1 MKNISIIILGGITVA
16 GSATSCANSK
26 EDNQKTPN
34 VIYFLADDLGIG
46 DLSCYG
52 QKAFSTPNI
61 DLLASSG
68 VRFTQHYAGST
79 VSAPSRSVLMTGQHT
94 GHTPIRDNKDN
105 LGPDNKKSIVDN
117 SVYSMAKLF
126 KDAGYATGAFGK
138 WGLGETFS
146 EGSPNN
152 QGFDEF
158 VGYIDQGRA
167 HRYYPEYIWH
177 NEEKMYLEGNDTKHT
192 VTYSPDVIQKHTLDF
207 IRENKD
213 NSFFAYVPVILPH
226 AELFTP
232 DDEVLAQF
240 KGKFEEVPYNP
251 NNEGAA
257 YGSENFNYNYYSPQ
271 EAPFAHYAA
280 MVTRVDKYV
289 GEIMSL
295 VKELGLEENTI
306 IVFSSDNGC
315 TSEGG
320 YQADYFDSNGP
331 LRGYKRDLTDG
342 GIRAPMIASWKGK
355 FPANTTSDMI
365 CAFWD
370 MLPTFAD
377 VVGLKVPSK
386 IDGISILPE
395 LTGNSAEQKQHDC
408 LYWEFRRNTAVR
420 MGDWK
425 MVAKD
430 LSEDG
435 TYTDIE
441 LYNIKE
447 DIGESKNVAS
457 SNPDVV
463 AKGLDFIKKEHV
475 KSAAFLRWDE
485 MKHNN

>member
-1 MKNISIIILGGITVA
+1 MKNLSLILLGGITVA
-16 GSATSCANSK
+16 SATSCANSK
-26 EDNQKTPN
+26 EGITKTPN

-46 DLSCYG
+46 DISCYG
-52 QKAFSTPNI
+52 QQHFSTPNI
-61 DLLASSG
+61 DLLAKHG
-68 VRFTQHYAGST
+68 IRFTQHYAGST

-105 LGPDNKKSIVDN
+105 LGPDNKKSIVDSN
-117 SVYSMAKLF
+117 VYSMARLF
-126 KDAGYATGAFGK
+126 KDAGYTTGAFGK
-138 WGLGETFS
+138 WGLGETFT

-177 NEEKMYLEGNDTKHT
+177 NEEKLPLEGNDTKST
-192 VTYSPDVIQKHTLDF
+192 MTYSADVIQKHALDF

-213 NSFFAYVPVILPH
+213 KSFFAYVPVTLPH
-226 AELFTP
+226 AEMFAP
-232 DDEVLAQF
+232 DDEILAQF
-240 KGKFEEVPYNP
+240 KGKFEEKPYAKNKDG
-251 NNEGAA
+251 EA
-257 YGSENFNYNYYSPQ
+257 YGSKDFNYNLYSPQ

-280 MVTRVDKYV
+280 MVTRLDMFL
-289 GEIMSL
+289 GEIVSL
-295 VKELGLEENTI
+295 VKVLGLEENTL

-320 YQADYFDSNGP
+320 YQADYFNSNGP

-355 FPANTTSDMI
+355 FPENRTSDMI

-370 MLPTFAD
+370 ILPTFGD
-377 VVGLKVPSK
+377 VVNVEIPST

-395 LTGNSAEQKQHDC
+395 LMGNSKEQEQHDC

-425 MVAKD
+425 MIAKE
-430 LSEDG
+430 LNEDG
-435 TYTDIE
+435 TYTNIE

-447 DIGESKNVAS
+447 DIGETKNVAS
-457 SNPDVV
+457 SNPNVV
-463 AKGLDFIKKEHV
+463 ARGLDFIKKEHA
-475 KSAAFLRWDE
+475 KSNAFLRWDE
-485 MKHNN
+485 MKHND